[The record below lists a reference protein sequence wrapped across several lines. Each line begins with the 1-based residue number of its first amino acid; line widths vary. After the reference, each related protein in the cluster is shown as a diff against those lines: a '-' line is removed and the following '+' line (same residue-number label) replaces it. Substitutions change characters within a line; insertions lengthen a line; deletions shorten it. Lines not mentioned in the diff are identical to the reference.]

1 MNNGNKW
8 YMAIVV
14 GLIIN
19 IAAMAFSYGLLTNQ
33 VSNLAV
39 RGDMR
44 SSQIDKL
51 CDKVDALAQRIVR
64 LETIIDSK

>member
-8 YMAIVV
+8 YLAIVV

-33 VSNLAV
+33 VANLAV

-51 CDKVDALAQRIVR
+51 CDKVDTLAQRIVR
-64 LETIIDSK
+64 LETIIDRK